1 VGGIEAE
8 AVMLGQP
15 YFMLVPEV
23 YGVRLT
29 GSLPTGAT
37 ATDLVLSVTELL
49 RRVGVVGRFVEFFG
63 PGLDRLD
70 VPSRATIANMS
81 PEYGATCGYFPID
94 DETVRYLRLSGR
106 PDQVVAR
113 VAEYARLQ
121 GLLRSSD
128 SPDPEYTRVVELDMS
143 HVRPSMAGPR
153 RPQDLVPLEQVKEDF
168 ARSLPPLALAGGRAD
183 ATVCSAEVCL
193 IGAPDE
199 VLGRLEAEG
208 GQPSSNEEFRL
219 PAGET
224 DVAVDGEQW
233 VTLRDGSVVIASITS
248 CTNTSNPAVMI
259 GAGLLARNAVKKG
272 LSVAPWVKTSLAPG
286 SRVVTD
292 YLEKTG
298 LLPYLEALRFDVVGY
313 GCATCIGNSGPL
325 SEVLAAAIRDNN
337 LVTASVLSGNRNFEG
352 RIHPLIRANY
362 LASPILVVAYA
373 IAGTV
378 DVDLIHEPLGHDPS
392 GVPVYLSDVWPAED
406 EIKQLVGQ
414 ALTAEM
420 CRRRYADV
428 FKGDE
433 YWEALSVPQGSLYAW
448 QEESTYVQNP
458 PFFAGMDKEVAPPP
472 DILGARILGIYGDS
486 VTTDHISPAGSILA
500 DSTAGEYLLS
510 QGVPVSDFNT
520 FGARR
525 GNHEVMLRGTFASSR
540 IRNALVDGREGGWTV
555 HHPSGEVT
563 SVYEASRRYRAE
575 GVPLV
580 VLAGKEYGTGSS
592 RDWAAKGPALLGVRA
607 VIAEGFERIHRSN
620 LVGMG
625 ILPLQFETGVNAA
638 TLGLMGDELL
648 DIEGVATRLE
658 PGCRLRVRVR
668 HEDNTREAFEFTT
681 LVRLDSPIDVEYY
694 RHGGILPRV
703 LRLMLSE
710 AGL

>member
-1 VGGIEAE
+1 
-8 AVMLGQP
+8 
-15 YFMLVPEV
+15 MLVPEV
-23 YGVRLT
+23 YGVKLT

-37 ATDLVLSVTELL
+37 ATDLVLAVTHLL

-70 VPSRATIANMS
+70 LPSRATIANMA

-113 VAEYARLQ
+113 VAEYTKLQ
-121 GLLRSSD
+121 GLYRQSD
-128 SPDPEYTRVVELDMS
+128 APDPEYTRVIELDMTQ
-143 HVRPSMAGPR
+143 VVPSMAGPR
-153 RPQDLVPLEQVKEDF
+153 RPQDLVPLTQVKEDF
-168 ARSLPPLALAGGRAD
+168 ARTLPVLALAGGRAD

-193 IGAPDE
+193 IGAPDD
-199 VLGRLEAEG
+199 VLGRLEGEG
-208 GQPSSNEEFRL
+208 GNPSPGEDFRIS
-219 PAGET
+219 AGET
-224 DVAVDGEQW
+224 ELAVNGERW
-233 VTLRDGSVVIASITS
+233 VTIRDGAVVIASITS
-248 CTNTSNPAVMI
+248 CTNTSNPSVMI

-292 YLEKTG
+292 YLDNTG

-325 SEVLAAAIRDNN
+325 PEVLAAAIKDNS

-378 DVDLIHEPLGHDPS
+378 DVDLIGEPLGYTPS
-392 GVPVYLSDVWPAED
+392 GDAVYLADIWPTDE
-406 EIKQLVGQ
+406 EIKELVGI
-414 ALTAEM
+414 AVTAEM

-433 YWEALSVPQGSLYAW
+433 SWERLSVPKGNLYSW
-448 QEESTYVQNP
+448 QESSTYVQEP
-458 PFFAGMDKEVAPPP
+458 PFFEGMADEVRPPG
-472 DILGARILGIYGDS
+472 DIVGARILGIYGDS
-486 VTTDHISPAGSILA
+486 LTTDHISPAGAILP
-500 DSTAGEYLLS
+500 DSTAGMYLLE
-510 QGVPVSDFNT
+510 QGVPVADFNT

-525 GNHEVMLRGTFASSR
+525 GNHQVMLRGTFASSR
-540 IRNALVDGREGGWTV
+540 IRNSLVDGREGGWTM
-555 HHPSGEVT
+555 HQPSGEVT
-563 SVYEASRRYRAE
+563 SVYDAAERYGRE

-607 VIAEGFERIHRSN
+607 VIAESFERIHRSN

-625 ILPLQFETGVNAA
+625 VLPLQFEQDMNAEV
-638 TLGLMGDELL
+638 LGLTGREIL
-648 DIEGVATRLE
+648 DIEGIASGLQ
-658 PGCRLRVRVR
+658 PGSRVRVRVR
-668 HEDNTREAFEFTT
+668 HDGATNSEFDFSAI
-681 LVRLDSPIDVEYY
+681 VRLDSPIDMEYY

-703 LRLMLSE
+703 LRLTLAG